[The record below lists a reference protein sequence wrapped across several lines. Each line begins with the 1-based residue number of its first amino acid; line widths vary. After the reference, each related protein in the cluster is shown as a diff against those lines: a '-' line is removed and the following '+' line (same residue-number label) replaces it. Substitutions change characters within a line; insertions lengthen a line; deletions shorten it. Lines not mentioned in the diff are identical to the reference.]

1 MKDLKQ
7 KITEVF
13 ISIPKEPVRK
23 AAINMKTSDEKLVI
37 EESKGFEGMK
47 IRI

>member
-1 MKDLKQ
+1 MKDLKH

-23 AAINMKTSDEKLVI
+23 AAINMKTSDQKLAIEKGKDLT
-37 EESKGFEGMK
+37 G
-47 IRI
+47 

>member
-23 AAINMKTSDEKLVI
+23 AVINMKTSAQKLVI